1 MDEELLQT
9 QERMMGESEGQRGR
23 VAWRN
28 GGVPVGAVTLLLLQ
42 REGPVAAQYR
52 GTWCV
57 QGWYLHITD
66 FPSPINR
73 ACAGDILSCTQKN

>member
-28 GGVPVGAVTLLLLQ
+28 GGVPVGAVTLLMLQ

-52 GTWCV
+52 GT
-57 QGWYLHITD
+57 
-66 FPSPINR
+66 
-73 ACAGDILSCTQKN
+73 

>member
-28 GGVPVGAVTLLLLQ
+28 GGVPVGAVTLLLHNIGGLDVS
-42 REGPVAAQYR
+42 RDD
-52 GTWCV
+52 TS
-57 QGWYLHITD
+57 T
-66 FPSPINR
+66 
-73 ACAGDILSCTQKN
+73 